1 MKKISDNINLE
12 FLIAEKFRAIFHK
25 RRGLYFSP
33 SSRGTR
39 GAIEVSQK
47 KIKNFQFAPEFE
59 LGNGGVIVKGAT
71 EK

>member
-1 MKKISDNINLE
+1 MKKISDNISLE
-12 FLIAEKFRAIFHK
+12 FLIDEKFRAIFHK

-47 KIKNFQFAPEFE
+47 KVKIFQFAPEFE
-59 LGNGGVIVKGAT
+59 PGNGGVIVKGAT
-71 EK
+71 GK

>member
-1 MKKISDNINLE
+1 MKKISDNISLQ

-47 KIKNFQFAPEFE
+47 KIKFFNLLRNLSPEM
-59 LGNGGVIVKGAT
+59 GGVIVKGAT
-71 EK
+71 GK

>member
-1 MKKISDNINLE
+1 MKKISDNISLE

-47 KIKNFQFAPEFE
+47 KIKFFNLLRNLSPEMGE
-59 LGNGGVIVKGAT
+59 
-71 EK
+71 

>member
-1 MKKISDNINLE
+1 MKKISDNISLE
-12 FLIAEKFRAIFHK
+12 FLIDEKFRAIFHK

-47 KIKNFQFAPEFE
+47 K
-59 LGNGGVIVKGAT
+59 L
-71 EK
+71 

>member
-1 MKKISDNINLE
+1 MKKISDNISLE

-47 KIKNFQFAPEFE
+47 KAKIFNLLRNLSPEM
-59 LGNGGVIVKGAT
+59 GGVIVKGAT
-71 EK
+71 GK

>member
-1 MKKISDNINLE
+1 MKKISDNISLE

-47 KIKNFQFAPEFE
+47 KSKIFNLLRNLSPEM
-59 LGNGGVIVKGAT
+59 GGVIVKGAT
-71 EK
+71 GK